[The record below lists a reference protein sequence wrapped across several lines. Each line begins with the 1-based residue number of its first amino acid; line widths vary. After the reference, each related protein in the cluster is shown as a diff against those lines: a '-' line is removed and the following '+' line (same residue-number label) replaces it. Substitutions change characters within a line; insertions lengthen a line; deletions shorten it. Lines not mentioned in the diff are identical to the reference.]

1 MSDIAKIK
9 TQQHKLPP
17 INRAK
22 YGKRGGLEGP
32 FMTKSGQVVYY
43 DHKKGQYL
51 DPDKDMYLSYDD
63 WKKLSE
69 SRIMGLN
76 RKSVEYKNG
85 RAAAEKGKKY
95 DDNPHAPGVKRLNWS
110 SGHNEFRADAL
121 RKAGKPNYGA
131 RGQFEDAPANAT
143 GTAVAGTGDDSST
156 VIVKKKKHKQDKLM
170 RRMGITE
177 TIDRVI
183 PDLEYELDEI
193 TERKNQLK
201 MMAAKDDNW
210 VKDLAI
216 KTEGERALARDKSTD
231 QPKKY
236 VSGLSDKDKKAHDK
250 HLEKGSKK
258 SDGDKSAYKQ
268 SPADKKAKTKTSVH
282 TKKYK
287 QMFGEN
293 DVSLDE
299 AIKGLQKKA
308 EKSGMPY
315 SILKQVYN
323 RGMAA
328 WKGGHRPGTTPQ
340 QWAFARVNS
349 FITKSPGTWGKADSD
364 LAKKVKGS

>member
-1 MSDIAKIK
+1 MSKK
-9 TQQHKLPP
+9 FTLPTG
-17 INRAK
+17 IDTFTHQYFDMKASKMDNKVRQYFAN
-22 YGKRGGLEGP
+22 
-32 FMTKSGQVVYY
+32 SA
-43 DHKKGQYL
+43 KKGGVYMRTIGAGPKEILRIQG
-51 DPDKDMYLSYDD
+51 DPYKMDA
-63 WKKLSE
+63 W
-69 SRIMGLN
+69 LN
-76 RKSVEYKNG
+76 KE
-85 RAAAEKGKKY
+85 AGKQM
-95 DDNPHAPGVKRLNWS
+95 KRLN
-110 SGHNEFRADAL
+110 L
-121 RKAGKPNYGA
+121 
-131 RGQFEDAPANAT
+131 EDAPANAT

-236 VSGLSDKDKKAHDK
+236 VSGLSDKDKEAHDK

-349 FITKSPGTWGKADSD
+349 FITKSSGTWGKADSD
-364 LAKKVKGS
+364 LAKKVRGQ